1 MNFSAEISE
10 WEKDSALS
18 VQKEAF
24 PGLHS
29 LDMRKIRSIQDKTVK
44 STADVLISREKPSI
58 FPQNSQTSANRQRT
72 LQGLQKNRN
81 QVLCPESIVTILRKT
96 DRFDQGS
103 LREFVSQIVTR
114 LE

>member
-58 FPQNSQTSANRQRT
+58 FAAKLANICKPAANLAGTSE
-72 LQGLQKNRN
+72 K
-81 QVLCPESIVTILRKT
+81 S
-96 DRFDQGS
+96 
-103 LREFVSQIVTR
+103 
-114 LE
+114 